1 MVKTNTI
8 ILETC
13 RQIAIDN
20 LPAGTPLFIR
30 KGTNIRIASQCQA
43 AAITASAVYGLV
55 AGMKQRRT
63 RNSMKEGAFNKVFA
77 DLLLSYLSRQ
87 GLDSKALSSLYSVL
101 PPVAEGLAP
110 MVTSASFYQ
119 LCSKA
124 VELTGDENIGLH
136 VYQDVDWAELGILS
150 FACRNAGTIAQALD
164 VILRYARLYQSD
176 AIAKTERDQDGKLI
190 FTYCLED
197 DSLPANRYDN
207 DMCFSTMVCSMRN
220 LSGNP
225 DWTFNEIYFTHPA
238 PDDLSEYQAVF
249 HCPVY
254 FDAIQCHAV
263 LSDDLYNLPVQG
275 GDSRLFSIL
284 ETELNRLYKEV
295 GEEDNV
301 LLEVQQTVAEALCR
315 GVPSIEDIAA
325 QLNIT
330 RRTLQRRL
338 SEVDKTFKGVVEKT
352 RQQLACRYLQ
362 STDYPLVEIAFLLGY
377 SELSAFIRAF
387 RRWTGETPQKYRL
400 KMHHK

>member
-1 MVKTNTI
+1 
-8 ILETC
+8 
-13 RQIAIDN
+13 
-20 LPAGTPLFIR
+20 
-30 KGTNIRIASQCQA
+30 
-43 AAITASAVYGLV
+43 
-55 AGMKQRRT
+55 
-63 RNSMKEGAFNKVFA
+63 MKESVFNKVFL
-77 DLLLSYLSRQ
+77 DLLLSYLTRQ
-87 GLDSKALSSLYSVL
+87 GIDSKALSSLCPEL

-119 LCSKA
+119 LCTKA
-124 VELTGDENIGLH
+124 AELTGDENIGLH
-136 VYQDVDWAELGILS
+136 VYQDVDWAELGILA
-150 FACRNAGTIAQALD
+150 FACNNAKTIAQALD

-176 AIAKTERDQDGKLI
+176 AIAKAERDKDGKLI
-190 FTYCLED
+190 LTYCLED

-207 DMCFSTMVCSMRN
+207 DMCFSTIVYSMRT

-225 DWTFNEIYFTHPA
+225 DWTFSEIYFAHPA

-254 FDAIQCHAV
+254 FDANQCHAV
-263 LSDDLYNLPVQG
+263 LSDDLYDSPVQG

-284 ETELNRLYKEV
+284 EAELNRLSKEA
-295 GEEDNV
+295 GEEDSV
-301 LLEVQQTVAEALCR
+301 LLGVQQAVAEALCR

-325 QLNIT
+325 QLNMT

-338 SEVDKTFKGVVEKT
+338 SEVDQTYKGVVEKAL
-352 RQQLACRYLQ
+352 QQLACRYLQ

-387 RRWTGETPQKYRL
+387 RRWTGETPQQYRL
-400 KMHHK
+400 KTP